1 MRYQDVIDNLR
12 QFYMERIVTQQRIPE
27 ATITDARYP
36 DHIVEHAQGFMA
48 EELAK
53 KLDKVVRKSVVEDP
67 RHHTTIY
74 ENDIF
79 VMLDPS
85 GFFQQLDKELENAYQ
100 HGFQA
105 GRQLT
110 ERRMRSSTYGAKD

>member
-1 MRYQDVIDNLR
+1 MRYQDIIDNLL
-12 QFYMERIVTQQRIPE
+12 QLYMARIVTQQRITE
-27 ATITDARYP
+27 AMITDARYP
-36 DHIVEHAQGFMA
+36 EHIIDHTQGLMA

-67 RHHTTIY
+67 RNHTTIY
-74 ENDIF
+74 ENDLF

-100 HGFQA
+100 HGLQA
-105 GRQLT
+105 GKQST
-110 ERRMRSSTYGAKD
+110 ERLMRSSTYGAKN

>member
-12 QFYMERIVTQQRIPE
+12 QFYMGRIVTQQRIPE

-36 DHIVEHAQGFMA
+36 DHIVEHAQGLMV

-53 KLDKVVRKSVVEDP
+53 K
-67 RHHTTIY
+67 
-74 ENDIF
+74 
-79 VMLDPS
+79 
-85 GFFQQLDKELENAYQ
+85 LENAYQ
-100 HGFQA
+100 HGLQA

-110 ERRMRSSTYGAKD
+110 ERLMRSSTYGAKD

>member
-12 QFYMERIVTQQRIPE
+12 QFYMGRIVTKQRIPE

-36 DHIVEHAQGFMA
+36 DHIVEHAQGLMV

-53 KLDKVVRKSVVEDP
+53 K
-67 RHHTTIY
+67 
-74 ENDIF
+74 
-79 VMLDPS
+79 
-85 GFFQQLDKELENAYQ
+85 LENAYQ
-100 HGFQA
+100 HGLQA

-110 ERRMRSSTYGAKD
+110 ERLMRSSTYGAKD

>member
-36 DHIVEHAQGFMA
+36 DHIVEHAQGLMA